1 MNNPFVTNGYAGE
14 HYFCDRVTET
24 QSLTELLCNEN
35 NVALISPRRLGKT
48 DLIKHCFAQDEIK
61 NQYYAFVVDVYATT
75 SLREF
80 VNALGKSIIEALKPK
95 GKRIMQR
102 FVDVVASLR
111 ADVTFDVFGQP
122 SWGVGVGTMKDPET
136 SLDEIFKFLEQADHH
151 CIVAIDEFQQIAS
164 YSDAPNIEAQ
174 LRTHIQNCRNANFI
188 FAGSQRHLLN
198 EMFASPS
205 RPFYQS
211 VTIMNL
217 QPLALEAYRDF
228 AVNLFDEAG
237 KTLPGEVVDEV
248 YHRFH
253 GVTAYM
259 QRIMNTLFLRTGRG
273 EECDLLAID
282 EAVDYHLNM
291 ANDTYE
297 ALLRQLPA
305 SQSKTFVA
313 IAMEG
318 KVKGVTSGEFVRKY
332 NLQSVS
338 SVNSAVKGLLAKDLL
353 TEDKGYYMA
362 YDAFFALWIRRNVTH

>member
-14 HYFCDRVTET
+14 HYFCDRVAET
-24 QSLTELLCNEN
+24 QSLTELLCNGN

-48 DLIKHCFAQDEIK
+48 DLIKHCFAQEAIK
-61 NQYYAFVVDVYATT
+61 SQYYTFVVDIYATT
-75 SLREF
+75 SLQEF
-80 VNALGKSIIEALKPK
+80 VKAMGKSIVEALKPK
-95 GKRIMQR
+95 GKRIIQR
-102 FVDVVASLR
+102 FIDVVTSLR
-111 ADVTFDVFGQP
+111 TDITFDVFGQP
-122 SWGVGVGTMKDPET
+122 SWGMSVGTMKNPET
-136 SLDEIFKFLEQADHH
+136 SLDEIFRFLAQADQP
-151 CIVAIDEFQQIAS
+151 CLVAIDEFQQIAN
-164 YSDAPNIEAQ
+164 YTDAPNIEAQ

-211 VTIMNL
+211 VTVMNL
-217 QPLALEAYRDF
+217 QPLALDAYRDF
-228 AVNLFDEAG
+228 AVGLFAEEE
-237 KTLPGEVVDEV
+237 KNLPGEIVDEV

-259 QRIMNTLFLRTGRG
+259 QRIMNTLFLRTERG
-273 EECDLLAID
+273 ETCKMAAID
-282 EAVDYHLNM
+282 EVVEYHLNM

-297 ALLRQLPA
+297 ALLRQLPP

-313 IAMEG
+313 IALEG
-318 KVKGVTSGEFVRKY
+318 EVKSVTSGEFVRKH

-353 TEDKGYYMA
+353 TEDKGCYMP
-362 YDAFFALWIRRNVTH
+362 YDAFFALWIKRNIIK